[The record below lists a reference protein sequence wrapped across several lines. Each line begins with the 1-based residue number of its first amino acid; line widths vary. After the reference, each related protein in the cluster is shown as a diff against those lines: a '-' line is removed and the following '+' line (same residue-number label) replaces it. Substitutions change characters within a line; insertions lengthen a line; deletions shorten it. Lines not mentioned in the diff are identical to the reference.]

1 MGLRCL
7 LFLLDD
13 AAVEI
18 IGDVVNGLGMEAEP
32 CSESDT
38 GLERVSR
45 QSFQIVIVDWDRQ
58 PEAEAALAKCRER
71 KSPERPMTLAIV
83 REDAGVPKALQA
95 GATSVLRKP
104 LRAAAVKDTLTA
116 ARNLMRAKLDPPAA
130 RAAAV
135 GAPVSKLPASG
146 AQRETTLRAGEFLQ
160 SGPVPP
166 SGQFITESDAPIS
179 PDQVMAGPVDPLED
193 LEPMAAAVAQQKTVP
208 TPVPA
213 AAETHG
219 LEYYL
224 KTRAGKLPTAATGQ
238 AAAPAL
244 APSAPAKL
252 EVLGYNESIAET
264 GTPPGPLT
272 SDVTAEQWKFSQ
284 DQLTSDRDGQP
295 VQDRKTGHPVAE
307 EKAPFRLGKGAIS
320 FAVLLAAMAIVAAPQ
335 APWHP
340 QTKIM
345 WTRGQVAVHR
355 WLHPQPVTPAQA
367 ATSHE
372 NFGRAGDEYKMPVA
386 ENIPD
391 ATTDPSQIQVVPVV
405 DPTAKKPTNDNATSD
420 PAAVSPGP
428 GTPAD
433 PGTAP
438 ADSAHETPQPGT
450 QATISTPTVIA
461 PRVQVERPVVVQ
473 PAPVTMSAP
482 TRQESHTAPGTVP
495 QSLRSQMS
503 PSAPN
508 PGGNKLPESAMPSI
522 EPVDVPEATERGLLT
537 EQPTIEY
544 PANLKGQAATVVL
557 QVLISR
563 EGMVQDAKFMQG
575 SLGFA
580 RAAIDG
586 VKAWKFQPYS
596 MNGRPV
602 SVRSVLTINFKP
614 SA

>member
-1 MGLRCL
+1 
-7 LFLLDD
+7 LDD

-32 CSESDT
+32 CSDADT

-45 QSFQIVIVDWDRQ
+45 ESFQIVIVDWDRQ

-71 KSPERPMTLAIV
+71 KSAERPMTLAIV
-83 REDAGVPKALQA
+83 RDDASVPKALQA

-104 LRAAAVKDTLTA
+104 LREAQAKDTLTA

-135 GAPVSKLPASG
+135 GVPLSKLPVSG

-166 SGQFITESDAPIS
+166 SGQFITEADAPIN
-179 PDQVMAGPVDPLED
+179 PDQVMAVPVDPLKD
-193 LEPMAAAVAQQKTVP
+193 LEPMAAAVAQVK
-208 TPVPA
+208 A
-213 AAETHG
+213 APRADETHG

-224 KTRAGKLPTAATGQ
+224 KTRAGKVPTAATGQ

-244 APSAPAKL
+244 VPSTPAKL
-252 EVLGYNESIAET
+252 EVVGYDESTAGT
-264 GTPPGPLT
+264 GAPQGPLT
-272 SDVTAEQWKFSQ
+272 SDVTAAQWKVSQ
-284 DQLTSDRDGQP
+284 DILTSDRDGQT
-295 VQDRKTGHPVAE
+295 VQDHRTGHSVAE
-307 EKAPFRLGKGAIS
+307 EKTSFRLGKGAIS
-320 FAVLLAAMAIVAAPQ
+320 FAVLLAAMAIAAAPQ

-340 QTKIM
+340 QAKIM

-405 DPTAKKPTNDNATSD
+405 DPTAKKPPNDNASSD
-420 PAAVSPGP
+420 PATVNPGA
-428 GTPAD
+428 GTTAD
-433 PGTAP
+433 PSPAP
-438 ADSAHETPQPGT
+438 ADSAHETPQPSA
-450 QATISTPTVIA
+450 QATIPTPTVAA
-461 PRVQVERPVVVQ
+461 PRAQVERPVVQ
-473 PAPVTMSAP
+473 IAPVTTPAP
-482 TRQESHTAPGTVP
+482 PRQESRTAPGTVP
-495 QSLRSQMS
+495 QSLRSQIGS
-503 PSAPN
+503 STPN
-508 PGGNKLPESAMPSI
+508 ASGNKPVEAAMPSI

-544 PANLKGQAATVVL
+544 PANLKTQTATVVL

-563 EGMVQDAKFMQG
+563 EGTVQDAKFMQG

-602 SVRSVLTINFKP
+602 SVRTVLTINFKP